1 MKTKIVILFILI
13 SNSLSAQYKDS
24 NYTKLQIE
32 NDLKVLKTA
41 ITEAHPGYKRFSNDF
56 DSLFNEVYNHLPEKI
71 TMYDFY
77 KQTNAIVASLQC
89 GHTKFHPSFDYF
101 SSYPFF
107 FNDQNVLPFT
117 VDIRANKV
125 TVINS
130 NDQAQIPVG
139 AQILKINNKPI
150 TSILSVLYKTQF
162 ADGNVESSK
171 EREVADEFSAR
182 YSNLIENP
190 TNYTIEYQ
198 YNNTTFTVTTKGI
211 NNDAWNKLKEESP
224 SILKANNSLSFP
236 HDSIAYLRMADF
248 YSSKK
253 GIRKFIDSTFQIIEN
268 KNIHHLIIDIR
279 GNQGGYDKLGA
290 YLFSK
295 IALKNFAYYDRIEV
309 KAENKKQF
317 SFLPYASFPKIIG
330 LMPLFIKKK
339 ENKFVWTRHDNFGI
353 QKAAKNNYT
362 YKTYFLMDGL
372 SYSSAAEFLSVAKSE
387 NRGLFFGEEA
397 GGAYSGN
404 NSGTFSFVNLPNT
417 KMVLAMPL
425 GGYYM
430 HVNPIQDGSRG
441 VLPDYKITMSSKD
454 LLDHK
459 DTVLEKVINQIKQ

>member
-1 MKTKIVILFILI
+1 MKTKITILFILI

-24 NYTKLQIE
+24 TYTKLQIE
-32 NDLKVLKTA
+32 NDLKVLKAA
-41 ITEAHPGYKRFSNDF
+41 ITEAHPGYKRFSTDF
-56 DSLFNEVYNHLPEKI
+56 DSIFNEVYSHLPETT

-77 KQTNAIVASLQC
+77 KQANAIVASLQC
-89 GHTKFHPSFDYF
+89 GHTKFHPSFNYF
-101 SSYPFF
+101 NSYPFF

-130 NDQAQIPVG
+130 SDQTQIPIG
-139 AQILKINNKPI
+139 AQILRINNNPI
-150 TSILSVLYKTQF
+150 DSILVVLYKAQF

-171 EREVADEFSAR
+171 EREIADEFSAR
-182 YSNLIENP
+182 YSNTVENP

-198 YNNTTFTVTTKGI
+198 YNNKTSIITTKGI
-211 NNDAWNKLKEESP
+211 NHGIWVKLKEESP
-224 SILKANNSLSFP
+224 SILKADNSLSFP
-236 HDSIAYLRMADF
+236 QDSIAYLRMANF

-253 GIRKFIDSTFQIIEN
+253 GIKKFIDSAFQVIEN
-268 KNIHHLIIDIR
+268 KNIHHLIIDVR

-309 KAENKKQF
+309 KAKNKKQF

-330 LMPLFIKKK
+330 LMPLFIRKKD
-339 ENKFVWTRHDNFGI
+339 NKFLWTRHDNFGI
-353 QKAAKNNYT
+353 QKPAKNNYT

-404 NSGTFSFVNLPNT
+404 NSGIFSFINLPNT

-430 HVNPIQDGSRG
+430 HTNSVQDGSRG

-459 DTVLEKVINQIKQ
+459 DTVLEKVIHQIE

>member
-1 MKTKIVILFILI
+1 MKIKIALLFILI
-13 SNSLSAQYKDS
+13 SNSLYAQYMDS
-24 NYTKLQIE
+24 VYTKLQME
-32 NDLKVLKTA
+32 EDLKVLEKA
-41 ITEAHPGYKRFSNDF
+41 ITEAHPGYKRFSSDF
-56 DSLFNEVYNHLPEKI
+56 DSIFNQVYNHLPEET

-89 GHTKFHPSFDYF
+89 GHTKFHPSFEYI

-107 FNDQNVLPFT
+107 FNNQNVLPFI
-117 VDIRANKV
+117 VDIRTNIV

-130 NDQAQIPVG
+130 NDQTQIPIG

-150 TSILSVLYKTQF
+150 SSILSELYKAQF

-182 YSNLIENP
+182 YSNIIENP

-198 YNNTTFTVTTKGI
+198 YNNATSTITTKGI
-211 NNDAWNKLKEESP
+211 NSDTWYKLKEESP

-236 HDSIAYLRMADF
+236 QDSIAYLRIADF

-253 GIRKFIDSTFQIIEN
+253 GIKKFIDSAFQVIEN
-268 KNIHHLIIDIR
+268 RNIHHLIIDVR

-295 IALKNFAYYDRIEV
+295 IALKNFNYYDRIEV
-309 KAENKKQF
+309 KAKNKKQF
-317 SFLPYASFPKIIG
+317 SFLSYASFPKIIG

-339 ENKFVWTRHDNFGI
+339 EDKFVWTRHDNFGF
-353 QKAAKNNYT
+353 QQAAKNNYT

-430 HVNPIQDGSRG
+430 HVNPIQDTSRG
-441 VLPDYKITMSSKD
+441 ILPNYKITVSSKD

-459 DTVLEKVINQIKQ
+459 DTVLEEVISQIKR